1 MLCGVTRRLDNPRS
15 SAGDRARAR
24 AYLRDFV
31 PGIVGYVVVLLAVV
45 TWGDLGGDS
54 GWRFGWVLLPVLPML
69 WVVRAVVRHLR
80 RVDEYG
86 RLVLL
91 RGLAGGFVVAM
102 VSAMT
107 VGFLEIGG
115 LRLPPGGAG
124 WSVYGAGMVG
134 WLVTGAVASRA

>member
-1 MLCGVTRRLDNPRS
+1 MLCGVTRKLDNPHW
-15 SAGDRARAR
+15 SAGDRARAW

-31 PGIVGYVVVLLAVV
+31 PGIVGYMLVLLAVV

-54 GWRFGWVLLPVLPML
+54 GWRLGWVLLPVLPVL
-69 WVVRAVVRHLR
+69 WVVRAVARHLR

-102 VSAMT
+102 VSALT
-107 VGFLEIGG
+107 VGFLELAG
-115 LRLPPGGAG
+115 LQLSHGGAG
-124 WSVYGAGMVG
+124 WLIYGAGMVG
-134 WLVTGAVASRA
+134 WLVAGAVASRA